1 MLIKWVT
8 GGYDWLNA
16 CPPLLQLFAAVWNV
30 KALGLSQASLAP
42 AFTSHWL
49 NFKFASLP
57 LINLQWFHS
66 GVCVMSCIIE
76 SQSSHM
82 ARFTVRS
89 RNGWMYGWLGWLK
102 DWCIDQCSKKNRWT
116 DGENRDR
123 NRERET
129 SYLKRS
135 GILAIRTV
143 CELCDFIICLS
154 INTAKT

>member
-1 MLIKWVT
+1 MLV
-8 GGYDWLNA
+8 LL
-16 CPPLLQLFAAVWNV
+16 CCSFLQLFGMWRLWVW
-30 KALGLSQASLAP
+30 ARL
-42 AFTSHWL
+42 HWHQH
-49 NFKFASLP
+49 SLP
-57 LINLQWFHS
+57 TGWISNLQACLWSIYS
-66 GVCVMSCIIE
+66 GFIQVCVMSCIIE